1 MATAQQANSQSRIVP
16 LKIGEF
22 GGQGSGKSTTA
33 ALVAAALSKEVH
45 SGAPVWVTDTEP
57 AWQFIKPRIFL
68 PEKIELVQRKI
79 PTFQAMLHDIRDAE
93 RAGACVYI
101 VDQLTTMWQEIMQS
115 FKAKNGGYIPIN
127 VWGDVRQTWNEYVI
141 AFRNSP
147 MHCIAIGR
155 LGNVMDEIQDED
167 KPGKTTLVKTG
178 TTFKAGG
185 SESFGYEPDLLF
197 ELSLERKAR
206 VRAGSKMEGEGR
218 MIHRADV
225 LKDRTWALN
234 GRIFRWGDK
243 PRYEPGG
250 YRAVWAD
257 LKPHFD
263 YVQQTVEQVKLEEGS
278 SVEVIGEDGR
288 GEYYRQQRL
297 KQSCL
302 EDWDATMELLFP
314 GSAALMKRNRAIVG
328 ETITG
333 VRSRTKFEQFRVSEL
348 EHCVKVLFALEKRMK
363 TDTPSDERALTN
375 CIAMAVKDVDNPEH
389 TKVTLLEAMLG
400 ESVAQRRGPQ
410 AVVAVVD
417 KPEAAEAF

>member
-1 MATAQQANSQSRIVP
+1 
-16 LKIGEF
+16 
-22 GGQGSGKSTTA
+22 
-33 ALVAAALSKEVH
+33 
-45 SGAPVWVTDTEP
+45 
-57 AWQFIKPRIFL
+57 
-68 PEKIELVQRKI
+68 
-79 PTFQAMLHDIRDAE
+79 MLQDIRDAE
-93 RAGACVYI
+93 QAGACVYI

-127 VWGDVRQTWNEYVI
+127 VWGDIRQTWNEYVI

-206 VRAGSKMEGEGR
+206 VRAGSRMEGEGR

-263 YVQQTVEQVKLEEGS
+263 YVQQTIEQVKLEEGS
-278 SVEVIGEDGR
+278 SVEVIADDGR
-288 GEYYRQQRL
+288 GDYYRQLRL

-314 GSAALMKRNRAIVG
+314 GSAALMKRSRAIVG
-328 ETITG
+328 EAITG
-333 VRSRTKFEQFRVSEL
+333 VRSRTRFEQLRVDQL
-348 EHCVKVLFALEKRMK
+348 QHCVGVLFALERRLKAEPPA
-363 TDTPSDERALTN
+363 TEADLLAQVE
-375 CIAMAVKDVDNPEH
+375 IAKENFAHPGPQP
-389 TKVTLLEAMLG
+389 TLLEMQLRKSLDGVKAPQGVVSIMDT
-400 ESVAQRRGPQ
+400 RGKDEMQMP
-410 AVVAVVD
+410 
-417 KPEAAEAF
+417 F